1 LSYLL
6 KKIYISSIKISLILH
21 ENEPMKT
28 LKLISI
34 GVSLTLLAG
43 CLPGAGLALES
54 VPLPGPSINTEAIP
68 TQAALS
74 AALLAPQPEPFS
86 VAAMREREYGT
97 GDFVVDRL
105 WYSYTLFDRYYV
117 IYDSDGLSIH
127 GYVNVPKGEGPFPV
141 VMMIHGWIPR
151 DEYETLDYTLR
162 YADHLAKN
170 GYIVLHPNMRSF
182 PPSDPPPSGTRDF
195 HAGYTADILNMIAYV
210 REMAGTEGIFRNA
223 DVSRMGIWGHSIGGS
238 IAMRAMSVEPDTF
251 QAALLYAP
259 VSQRY
264 GGVVAGSDIYDLSS
278 VISKLSIHHGEDD
291 EVIRVGDSR
300 RLCDQMENNSL
311 NPDCYFYE
319 GQPHTF
325 YRDQWADP
333 LLMERTLELFDQFV
347 KN

>member
-1 LSYLL
+1 MRLL
-6 KKIYISSIKISLILH
+6 KLASL
-21 ENEPMKT
+21 T
-28 LKLISI
+28 
-34 GVSLTLLAG
+34 VSLTILAG
-43 CLPGAGLALES
+43 CLSGTGLAFEGVS
-54 VPLPGPSINTEAIP
+54 LPGPAINKEVISTP
-68 TQAALS
+68 TAQAVAR
-74 AALLAPQPEPFS
+74 AAVLPVLQTEPFS
-86 VAAMREREYGT
+86 VAAMREREFGT
-97 GDFVVDRL
+97 GELVVDRL

-127 GYVNVPKGEGPFPV
+127 GYVNVPKGEGPHPV
-141 VMMIHGWIPR
+141 IVMIHGWIPR

-182 PPSDPPPSGTRDF
+182 PPSDSPTLGTRDF
-195 HAGYTADILNMIAYV
+195 HAGYAADILHLVAYV
-210 REMAGTEGIFRNA
+210 REMAGEEGILRTA

-264 GGVVAGSDIYDLSS
+264 GGIVPGSDIYDLSAVS
-278 VISKLSIHHGEDD
+278 AKLSIHHGEDD

-300 RLCDQMENNSL
+300 RLCDQL
-311 NPDCYFYE
+311 TTIGLIPDCYFYE

-325 YRDQWADP
+325 FRNQWADP
-333 LLMERTLELFDQFV
+333 LLMERTLELFNSV
-347 KN
+347 LKGN